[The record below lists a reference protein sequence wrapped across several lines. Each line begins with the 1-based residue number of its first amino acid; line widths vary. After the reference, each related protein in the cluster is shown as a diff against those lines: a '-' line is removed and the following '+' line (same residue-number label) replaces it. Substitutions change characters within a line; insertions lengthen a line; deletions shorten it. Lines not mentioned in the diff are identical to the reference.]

1 LGQTPPEPPFER
13 IAILG
18 LGVMGGSL
26 ARALAALERRPY
38 VTGWSP
44 DETER
49 TAALAAGAVSAAPS
63 EWRAS
68 LQDAELVVLAAPLRA
83 SCDLLAEVVPAA
95 PGSATLSDVAS
106 LKAPLAR
113 VAERAGALDR
123 WVGAHPMAGSEESG
137 FAASRADLYRGAR
150 VWITAHG
157 DAKERV
163 ARVQMLW
170 HALGAEPVAIEAEE
184 HDRLVAVASHLPQLA
199 ANALALVLERE
210 GVEPAQLGP
219 GGRDMTRLAGSS
231 PEIWRDLL
239 EHASPVLVAG
249 LRELS
254 AEAARVA
261 DLLERKSIDALV
273 ELMRSTRTW
282 RKS

>member
-13 IAILG
+13 ITILG

-26 ARALAALERRPY
+26 ARALAALQRVPY

-49 TAALAAGAVSAAPS
+49 AAALAAGAVASAPS

-68 LQDAELVVLAAPLRA
+68 LADAELVVLAAPLRA
-83 SCDLLAEVVPAA
+83 SCDLLAEVAAAA
-95 PGSATLSDVAS
+95 PASTTLSDVAS

-113 VAERAGALDR
+113 AAERAGALDR

-150 VWITAHG
+150 VWITAGG
-157 DAKERV
+157 DAEKRV
-163 ARVQMLW
+163 ARVHALW
-170 HALGAEPVAIEAEE
+170 RALGADPVAIGAEE
-184 HDRLVAVASHLPQLA
+184 HDRLVALASHLPQLT

-231 PEIWRDLL
+231 PEIWKDLL
-239 EHASPVLVAG
+239 EHASPVLVDG

-261 DLLERKSIDALV
+261 DLLDRKDIDALV
-273 ELMRSTRTW
+273 ERMRSTRTW